1 LNSQKKIGK
10 TVSYWA
16 LNNIRVGAEPK
27 ETNMVE
33 FFVEEEV
40 EDAAAPKGDEP
51 GGDDVL
57 QDEEALIA
65 AEEAAESGTPDKIE
79 ELAGEIGWRP
89 DGDLSAKDFIL
100 KSRDIQDTMRTHI
113 QDQKKQLSELGSSVA
128 ELKIHNERVYKAE
141 VSRLKGELDTLKKE
155 KRLAIEDGDAD
166 KVDELDEQID
176 GLKEAMAAPKPE
188 VKSGDNAAFDTW
200 IVNNSWYDNDP
211 EMAKYADAIADQN
224 PGAPYERVLSLA
236 ERKVKEMFP
245 DRFEGEA
252 AVTTPGSLK
261 SKTKPAASPV
271 ESGGRRAA
279 GATFTKADLSSD
291 QLNIMSQFV
300 RQGIMTE
307 KQYIADIS
315 KTQGA

>member
-1 LNSQKKIGK
+1 
-10 TVSYWA
+10 
-16 LNNIRVGAEPK
+16 
-27 ETNMVE
+27 MVE
-33 FFVEEEV
+33 FFVEEET
-40 EDAAAPKGDEP
+40 EETASPEAQMPKSDDAG
-51 GGDDVL
+51 L
-57 QDEEALIA
+57 QDEEALAA
-65 AEEAAESGTPDKIE
+65 AEEAAESGTPGEIE

-89 DGDLSAKDFIL
+89 DGELSAKDFIL

-188 VKSGDNAAFDTW
+188 AQSGDNSAFDAW
-200 IVNNSWYDNDP
+200 IVNNSWYDSDP
-211 EMAKYADAIADQN
+211 EMAQYADAIADQN

-245 DRFEGEA
+245 DRFEGE
-252 AVTTPGSLK
+252 VSTPTPGSPK
-261 SKTKPAASPV
+261 SKAKPAASPV
-271 ESGGRRAA
+271 EPGGRRAA
-279 GATFTKADLSSD
+279 GAKFTKADLSAD

-307 KQYIADIS
+307 KQYIADIA